1 MTNPLTRRR
10 MVIRIAC
17 AGVALTGAA
26 ARAAPARV
34 DEADEGAVALG
45 YRHDTRQVDGKK
57 FATHSPEQRCANCSF
72 WQGQPGDAWAGCSMF
87 GRKQIAASGWCA
99 AWRRP

>member
-1 MTNPLTRRR
+1 MTLPVSRRR
-10 MVIRIAC
+10 AVIHIAC
-17 AGVALTGAA
+17 AGPALVASG

-34 DEADEGAVALG
+34 DEADEAAAAMG

-57 FATHSPEQRCANCSF
+57 FATHSPDQRCANCGF

-87 GRKQIAASGWCA
+87 GRKHIAAGGWCA
-99 AWRRP
+99 AWRKP